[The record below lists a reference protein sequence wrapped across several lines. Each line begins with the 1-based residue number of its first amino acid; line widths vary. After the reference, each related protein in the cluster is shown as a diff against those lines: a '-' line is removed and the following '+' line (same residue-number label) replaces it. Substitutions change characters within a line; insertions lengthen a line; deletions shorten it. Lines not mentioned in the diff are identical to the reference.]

1 MEENDSAIR
10 YAAGL
15 IRRATQ
21 PKYFRA
27 LDARD
32 GYAKRI
38 GDCGDVVEFMLRVD
52 PRSGAV
58 ADIGYQTIGCMA
70 MIASCD
76 VAAEIADGRPLDA
89 VLELTPERVVEA
101 LGGVPEQKFH
111 CTELAVATLHEAA
124 RNAREAVNGE
134 R

>member
-21 PKYFRA
+21 PRYFRA
-27 LDARD
+27 LDRRD

-52 PRSGAV
+52 PASGIV
-58 ADIGYQTIGCMA
+58 AEAGYQTIGCMA

-76 VAAEIADGRPLDA
+76 VAAEIAEGGPLEA
-89 VLELTPERVVEA
+89 VLDLTPQRVIES

-111 CTELAVATLHEAA
+111 CTELAVATLQDAA
-124 RNAREAVNGE
+124 RDARRVAGK
-134 R
+134 

>member
-1 MEENDSAIR
+1 MEENESAIR
-10 YAAGL
+10 YSAGL

-27 LDARD
+27 LDERD

-38 GDCGDVVEFMLRVD
+38 GDCGDVVEFMLRVAPD
-52 PRSGAV
+52 KLTVSEV
-58 ADIGYQTIGCMA
+58 GYQTIGCMA

-76 VAAEIADGRPLDA
+76 VAAEMAEGRTLDA
-89 VLELTPERVVEA
+89 VLDLTPEQVVEA

-111 CTELAVATLHEAA
+111 CTELAVATLHDAA
-124 RNAREAVNGE
+124 RKAREEADGGV
-134 R
+134 